1 MNVLRKIGNLVAPP
15 PQKAEDGRDQWP
27 SRTAYLL
34 ASCGGAVGMG
44 NMLRYPSQV
53 YNNNGLQWFVPYL
66 MTVFLLAIPAMALE
80 IATGNAYRGGTVVAY
95 NSVSR
100 RMKGIGFSLN
110 YVGFVVV
117 IYFVPIL
124 AWAMVYFQ
132 KSFTNNLPW
141 AGDTENW
148 FMYEA
153 VGAVDPD
160 TSGRWVVYPGV
171 ALNGR
176 LVGWNAFTWFTVWL
190 CMFRG
195 VGLTG
200 RVVYFTMGLPV
211 IMGIILIGRGVSLP
225 DASEGIKLYF
235 ASWHSSKLAGT
246 RIWRDAVGQ
255 VFFSTGIGFG
265 YYTAYASYNRKF
277 ANAAQDAVMTLIL
290 DSPFARNWSRP
301 WVATTM
307 VTICFL
313 LSLPHCTQFGYF
325 FIDGIDRWIN
335 NIGLVFVVWAE
346 CVGAT
351 TLYRL
356 EDVVGQVGMP
366 SFALYNVGFL
376 GGQLLGI
383 IVGHTATPWAGAIA
397 GFGLYFICLAASL
410 IFART
415 PDAHGAP
422 RLLSK
427 NKLISVLYYG
437 NQLRHDLNSVIGNGN
452 NWSLPFLWAPMLRY
466 VSGPILAI
474 IFSLAYPS
482 FEEVKN
488 DPLYILGFIVAHLLL
503 VWCVIGFVFPRW
515 FNIFIVPERRD
526 DWKQP
531 YAPNVLRGTTEG
543 EDATKAETA
552 SSLGLLAEAVPLN
565 SPSVK
570 FISPSK
576 VSPGSAQNV
585 VVEYNGDVDGHLTLT
600 YGACS
605 GELSVA
611 EAHQHVGSTH
621 VGQHP
626 LAKRHLDHQDKRPTR
641 FVWLTSEDIS
651 GGCLSA
657 FLDGELI
664 GQSDELDVVKRLAR
678 RTAKKKSFAD
688 VAGDDSLWFD
698 GVAYLKQKQPDDL
711 FVTATKNKS
720 FGILGGGMSGLLSS
734 LILDSVGIHNWKIL
748 ESSERI
754 GGRVRT
760 VYLNGTSPEDGQYHE
775 LGPMRFPYELTDSE
789 TNETF
794 PFMDQ
799 RMIFQLADVLN
810 EMNAGNKSLQV
821 EFWDWIQSSPNT
833 PVDSPFRRPDGTWPT
848 KAEVANDPAYY
859 NPPVYHNETAAE
871 EAIEALDDFKGITP
885 ERIRMYASNIFKAY
899 KQAKE
904 DGAFDYSEVSYLRD
918 VIKTDLNTTDEVS
931 PSHIYWPMWEYETI
945 YFLAS
950 KWVTIKGGLSRLP
963 AAFEPHV
970 KDRVQ
975 YNAKVNGLHYN
986 KNNTLS
992 VFWKPTGS
1000 KPFSTPNNVENFDYV
1015 LNSVPLNLMKFWK
1028 MPRYSSLL
1036 KRAIDRTL
1044 YANACKVAVQFKTRF
1059 WEHLEQPIFGG
1070 CTRLT
1075 NPQLGQVCYPSWHI
1089 NSTGPGTML
1098 ASYLSDYEAT
1108 AACAMSE
1115 EEHLAYI
1122 KNSLIEV
1129 HGDVVEENWT
1139 GNYARQCWEQEE
1151 HHAGAFT
1158 MQIFGQQHL
1167 YLPAFYQTEF
1177 NTVFIGEAATFTH
1190 TWIFSA
1196 LESAVR
1202 GSVQLLLDLGLVDEA
1217 KQVTQTWMARWIDV

>member
-1 MNVLRKIGNLVAPP
+1 MRPEETGEIGSYGLGFMTYPEAFVEMPAS
-15 PQKAEDGRDQWP
+15 GIF
-27 SRTAYLL
+27 SVIFFFTIMLL
-34 ASCGGAVGMG
+34 GISSSFA
-44 NMLRYPSQV
+44 ML
-53 YNNNGLQWFVPYL
+53 
-66 MTVFLLAIPAMALE
+66 
-80 IATGNAYRGGTVVAY
+80 
-95 NSVSR
+95 
-100 RMKGIGFSLN
+100 
-110 YVGFVVV
+110 
-117 IYFVPIL
+117 
-124 AWAMVYFQ
+124 
-132 KSFTNNLPW
+132 
-141 AGDTENW
+141 
-148 FMYEA
+148 
-153 VGAVDPD
+153 
-160 TSGRWVVYPGV
+160 
-171 ALNGR
+171 
-176 LVGWNAFTWFTVWL
+176 
-190 CMFRG
+190 
-195 VGLTG
+195 
-200 RVVYFTMGLPV
+200 
-211 IMGIILIGRGVSLP
+211 
-225 DASEGIKLYF
+225 
-235 ASWHSSKLAGT
+235 
-246 RIWRDAVGQ
+246 
-255 VFFSTGIGFG
+255 
-265 YYTAYASYNRKF
+265 
-277 ANAAQDAVMTLIL
+277 DAVMTLIL
-290 DSPFARNWSRP
+290 DFPFARNWSRP

-325 FIDGIDRWIN
+325 FMDGIDRWIN

-397 GFGLYFICLAASL
+397 GIGLYFICLASSL

-427 NKLISVLYYG
+427 NKLISVLYYVAFYSG

-515 FNIFIVPERRD
+515 FNMFIIPERRD

-543 EDATKAETA
+543 KDATKAET
-552 SSLGLLAEAVPLN
+552 ETVHH
-565 SPSVK
+565 
-570 FISPSK
+570 I
-576 VSPGSAQNV
+576 
-585 VVEYNGDVDGHLTLT
+585 
-600 YGACS
+600 
-605 GELSVA
+605 
-611 EAHQHVGSTH
+611 GSTH

-651 GGCLSA
+651 SGCLSA

-664 GQSDELDVVKRLAR
+664 GQSEELDIVKRLAR
-678 RTAKKKSFAD
+678 RSVKKSFAD

-698 GVAYLKQKQPDDL
+698 GVAYLKQKQPDDV
-711 FVTATKNKS
+711 FVTATKNKT

-859 NPPVYHNETAAE
+859 NPPVYHNETAAQ

-1000 KPFSTPNNVENFDYV
+1000 EPFSTPNNVENFDYI

-1059 WEHLEQPIFGG
+1059 WEHLEKPIIGG

-1139 GNYARQCWEQEE
+1139 GTWARLCWEQEE

>member
-1 MNVLRKIGNLVAPP
+1 MR
-15 PQKAEDGRDQWP
+15 R
-27 SRTAYLL
+27 S
-34 ASCGGAVGMG
+34 S
-44 NMLRYPSQV
+44 
-53 YNNNGLQWFVPYL
+53 
-66 MTVFLLAIPAMALE
+66 FL
-80 IATGNAYRGGTVVAY
+80 
-95 NSVSR
+95 
-100 RMKGIGFSLN
+100 
-110 YVGFVVV
+110 
-117 IYFVPIL
+117 
-124 AWAMVYFQ
+124 
-132 KSFTNNLPW
+132 
-141 AGDTENW
+141 
-148 FMYEA
+148 
-153 VGAVDPD
+153 
-160 TSGRWVVYPGV
+160 
-171 ALNGR
+171 
-176 LVGWNAFTWFTVWL
+176 
-190 CMFRG
+190 
-195 VGLTG
+195 
-200 RVVYFTMGLPV
+200 
-211 IMGIILIGRGVSLP
+211 
-225 DASEGIKLYF
+225 
-235 ASWHSSKLAGT
+235 
-246 RIWRDAVGQ
+246 
-255 VFFSTGIGFG
+255 
-265 YYTAYASYNRKF
+265 
-277 ANAAQDAVMTLIL
+277 
-290 DSPFARNWSRP
+290 
-301 WVATTM
+301 
-307 VTICFL
+307 
-313 LSLPHCTQFGYF
+313 
-325 FIDGIDRWIN
+325 
-335 NIGLVFVVWAE
+335 
-346 CVGAT
+346 
-351 TLYRL
+351 
-356 EDVVGQVGMP
+356 
-366 SFALYNVGFL
+366 
-376 GGQLLGI
+376 
-383 IVGHTATPWAGAIA
+383 
-397 GFGLYFICLAASL
+397 
-410 IFART
+410 
-415 PDAHGAP
+415 
-422 RLLSK
+422 
-427 NKLISVLYYG
+427 
-437 NQLRHDLNSVIGNGN
+437 
-452 NWSLPFLWAPMLRY
+452 WSL
-466 VSGPILAI
+466 VS
-474 IFSLAYPS
+474 SL
-482 FEEVKN
+482 
-488 DPLYILGFIVAHLLL
+488 G
-503 VWCVIGFVFPRW
+503 
-515 FNIFIVPERRD
+515 
-526 DWKQP
+526 
-531 YAPNVLRGTTEG
+531 
-543 EDATKAETA
+543 
-552 SSLGLLAEAVPLN
+552 SLGLLSKAVPLN

-585 VVEYNGDVDGHLTLT
+585 VVEYTGDVDGHLTLS

-605 GELSVA
+605 DETTAS
-611 EAHQHVGSTH
+611 ETAHHIGSTH

-626 LAKRHLDHQDKRPTR
+626 LAKRHLDHREKRPTR
-641 FVWLTSEDIS
+641 FVWLTSDDIS
-651 GGCLSA
+651 SGCLSA
-657 FLDGELI
+657 FLDGELV
-664 GQSDELDVVKRLAR
+664 GQSEKLDVVKRLAR
-678 RTAKKKSFAD
+678 RGEKKKSFAD

-698 GVAYLKQKQPDDL
+698 GVAYLKQKQPDAV
-711 FVTATKNKS
+711 FVTATKNKT

-810 EMNAGNKSLQV
+810 GMNSGNKSLQV

-833 PVDSPFRRPDGTWPT
+833 PVDTPFRRPDGTWPT

-871 EAIEALDDFKGITP
+871 EAIEALDDFKGLTP

-904 DGAFDYSEVSYLRD
+904 DGSFDYSEVSYLRD
-918 VIKTDLNTTDEVS
+918 VIKADLNTTDEVS
-931 PSHIYWPMWEYETI
+931 PSHIYWPMWEYETV

-975 YNAKVNGLHYN
+975 YKAKVNGLHYN

-1000 KPFSTPNNVENFDYV
+1000 EPFSTPNNVENFYYV

-1059 WEHLEQPIFGG
+1059 WEHLDKPIIGG

-1075 NPQLGQVCYPSWHI
+1075 SPQLGQVCYPSWHI

-1122 KNSLIEV
+1122 KNALIEV

-1139 GNYARQCWEQEE
+1139 GHWARQCWEQEE

>member
-427 NKLISVLYYG
+427 NKLISVLYYVAFYSG

-543 EDATKAETA
+543 EDATKAET
-552 SSLGLLAEAVPLN
+552 
-565 SPSVK
+565 
-570 FISPSK
+570 
-576 VSPGSAQNV
+576 
-585 VVEYNGDVDGHLTLT
+585 
-600 YGACS
+600 
-605 GELSVA
+605 
-611 EAHQHVGSTH
+611 
-621 VGQHP
+621 
-626 LAKRHLDHQDKRPTR
+626 
-641 FVWLTSEDIS
+641 
-651 GGCLSA
+651 
-657 FLDGELI
+657 
-664 GQSDELDVVKRLAR
+664 
-678 RTAKKKSFAD
+678 
-688 VAGDDSLWFD
+688 
-698 GVAYLKQKQPDDL
+698 
-711 FVTATKNKS
+711 
-720 FGILGGGMSGLLSS
+720 GMSSGDASMS
-734 LILDSVGIHNWKIL
+734 
-748 ESSERI
+748 
-754 GGRVRT
+754 
-760 VYLNGTSPEDGQYHE
+760 
-775 LGPMRFPYELTDSE
+775 
-789 TNETF
+789 
-794 PFMDQ
+794 
-799 RMIFQLADVLN
+799 
-810 EMNAGNKSLQV
+810 NKGV
-821 EFWDWIQSSPNT
+821 
-833 PVDSPFRRPDGTWPT
+833 
-848 KAEVANDPAYY
+848 KA
-859 NPPVYHNETAAE
+859 
-871 EAIEALDDFKGITP
+871 
-885 ERIRMYASNIFKAY
+885 
-899 KQAKE
+899 
-904 DGAFDYSEVSYLRD
+904 
-918 VIKTDLNTTDEVS
+918 
-931 PSHIYWPMWEYETI
+931 
-945 YFLAS
+945 
-950 KWVTIKGGLSRLP
+950 
-963 AAFEPHV
+963 
-970 KDRVQ
+970 
-975 YNAKVNGLHYN
+975 
-986 KNNTLS
+986 
-992 VFWKPTGS
+992 
-1000 KPFSTPNNVENFDYV
+1000 
-1015 LNSVPLNLMKFWK
+1015 
-1028 MPRYSSLL
+1028 
-1036 KRAIDRTL
+1036 
-1044 YANACKVAVQFKTRF
+1044 
-1059 WEHLEQPIFGG
+1059 
-1070 CTRLT
+1070 
-1075 NPQLGQVCYPSWHI
+1075 
-1089 NSTGPGTML
+1089 
-1098 ASYLSDYEAT
+1098 
-1108 AACAMSE
+1108 
-1115 EEHLAYI
+1115 
-1122 KNSLIEV
+1122 
-1129 HGDVVEENWT
+1129 
-1139 GNYARQCWEQEE
+1139 
-1151 HHAGAFT
+1151 
-1158 MQIFGQQHL
+1158 
-1167 YLPAFYQTEF
+1167 
-1177 NTVFIGEAATFTH
+1177 
-1190 TWIFSA
+1190 
-1196 LESAVR
+1196 
-1202 GSVQLLLDLGLVDEA
+1202 
-1217 KQVTQTWMARWIDV
+1217 

>member
-66 MTVFLLAIPAMALE
+66 MAVFLLAIPAMALE
-80 IATGNAYRGGTVVAY
+80 IAAGNAYRGGTVVAY

-110 YVGFVVV
+110 YVGFVIV

-225 DASEGIKLYF
+225 NASEGIKLYF

-255 VFFSTGIGFG
+255 VFFSTGVGFG

-277 ANAAQDAVMTLIL
+277 ANAAQDAVIIVLFNSAFEALVAFAVFGIVGYLGMRPEETGEIGSYGLGFMTYPEAFVEMPASGFFSVIFFFTIMLLGISSSFAMLDAVMTLIL

-301 WVATTM
+301 WVATIM

-325 FIDGIDRWIN
+325 FMDGIDRWIN

-351 TLYRL
+351 TLYRFG
-356 EDVVGQVGMP
+356 DVVGQVGMP

-383 IVGHTATPWAGAIA
+383 IVGHAATPWAGAIA

-427 NKLISVLYYG
+427 NKLISVLYYVAFYSG
-437 NQLRHDLNSVIGNGN
+437 NQLRHDLNSVIGNGK

-515 FNIFIVPERRD
+515 FNIFIIPERHD

-543 EDATKAETA
+543 EDATKAETGM
-552 SSLGLLAEAVPLN
+552 SSGDAAEAR
-565 SPSVK
+565 
-570 FISPSK
+570 
-576 VSPGSAQNV
+576 
-585 VVEYNGDVDGHLTLT
+585 
-600 YGACS
+600 
-605 GELSVA
+605 
-611 EAHQHVGSTH
+611 QHVGSTH

-641 FVWLTSEDIS
+641 FVWLTPEGIS

-678 RTAKKKSFAD
+678 RTATKKSFAD

-698 GVAYLKQKQPDDL
+698 GVAYLKQKQPDDV

-748 ESSERI
+748 ESSARI

-833 PVDSPFRRPDGTWPT
+833 PVDTPFRRPDGTWPT

-859 NPPVYHNETAAE
+859 NPPVYHNATAAE

-986 KNNTLS
+986 KNKTLS

-1000 KPFSTPNNVENFDYV
+1000 DPFSTPNNVENFDYI

-1059 WEHLEQPIFGG
+1059 WEHLDQPIIGG

-1075 NPQLGQVCYPSWHI
+1075 SPQLGQVCYPSWHI

-1139 GNYARQCWEQEE
+1139 GNW
-1151 HHAGAFT
+1151 
-1158 MQIFGQQHL
+1158 
-1167 YLPAFYQTEF
+1167 
-1177 NTVFIGEAATFTH
+1177 
-1190 TWIFSA
+1190 
-1196 LESAVR
+1196 
-1202 GSVQLLLDLGLVDEA
+1202 VQLAA
-1217 KQVTQTWMARWIDV
+1217 KRPT

>member
-1 MNVLRKIGNLVAPP
+1 MRSSAVL
-15 PQKAEDGRDQWP
+15 WP
-27 SRTAYLL
+27 L
-34 ASCGGAVGMG
+34 
-44 NMLRYPSQV
+44 
-53 YNNNGLQWFVPYL
+53 
-66 MTVFLLAIPAMALE
+66 
-80 IATGNAYRGGTVVAY
+80 
-95 NSVSR
+95 
-100 RMKGIGFSLN
+100 
-110 YVGFVVV
+110 
-117 IYFVPIL
+117 
-124 AWAMVYFQ
+124 
-132 KSFTNNLPW
+132 
-141 AGDTENW
+141 
-148 FMYEA
+148 
-153 VGAVDPD
+153 
-160 TSGRWVVYPGV
+160 
-171 ALNGR
+171 
-176 LVGWNAFTWFTVWL
+176 
-190 CMFRG
+190 
-195 VGLTG
+195 
-200 RVVYFTMGLPV
+200 
-211 IMGIILIGRGVSLP
+211 
-225 DASEGIKLYF
+225 
-235 ASWHSSKLAGT
+235 
-246 RIWRDAVGQ
+246 
-255 VFFSTGIGFG
+255 
-265 YYTAYASYNRKF
+265 
-277 ANAAQDAVMTLIL
+277 
-290 DSPFARNWSRP
+290 
-301 WVATTM
+301 
-307 VTICFL
+307 
-313 LSLPHCTQFGYF
+313 
-325 FIDGIDRWIN
+325 
-335 NIGLVFVVWAE
+335 
-346 CVGAT
+346 
-351 TLYRL
+351 
-356 EDVVGQVGMP
+356 
-366 SFALYNVGFL
+366 
-376 GGQLLGI
+376 
-383 IVGHTATPWAGAIA
+383 
-397 GFGLYFICLAASL
+397 
-410 IFART
+410 
-415 PDAHGAP
+415 
-422 RLLSK
+422 
-427 NKLISVLYYG
+427 
-437 NQLRHDLNSVIGNGN
+437 
-452 NWSLPFLWAPMLRY
+452 
-466 VSGPILAI
+466 
-474 IFSLAYPS
+474 
-482 FEEVKN
+482 
-488 DPLYILGFIVAHLLL
+488 
-503 VWCVIGFVFPRW
+503 
-515 FNIFIVPERRD
+515 
-526 DWKQP
+526 
-531 YAPNVLRGTTEG
+531 
-543 EDATKAETA
+543 A

-605 GELSVA
+605 DELSVA

-698 GVAYLKQKQPDDL
+698 GVAYLKQKQPDDF

-833 PVDSPFRRPDGTWPT
+833 PVDTPFRRPDGTWPT

-859 NPPVYHNETAAE
+859 NPPVYHNATAAE
-871 EAIEALDDFKGITP
+871 EAIEALDDFKGINP

-970 KDRVQ
+970 KDRIQ
-975 YNAKVNGLHYN
+975 YDAKVNGLHYN

-992 VFWKPTGS
+992 VSWKPTGS
-1000 KPFSTPNNVENFDYV
+1000 DPFSTPNNVENFDYI

-1059 WEHLEQPIFGG
+1059 WEHLEKPIIGG

-1075 NPQLGQVCYPSWHI
+1075 NPQLGQICYPSWHI

-1139 GNYARQCWEQEE
+1139 GNYARQCWVKIVKDWMSTNSSVDIFQNSKQQPFCKN
-1151 HHAGAFT
+1151 FT
-1158 MQIFGQQHL
+1158 
-1167 YLPAFYQTEF
+1167 E
-1177 NTVFIGEAATFTH
+1177 
-1190 TWIFSA
+1190 
-1196 LESAVR
+1196 
-1202 GSVQLLLDLGLVDEA
+1202 
-1217 KQVTQTWMARWIDV
+1217 

>member
-1 MNVLRKIGNLVAPP
+1 MCQADSARRCPIGEQP
-15 PQKAEDGRDQWP
+15 EDGRDQWP

-34 ASCGGAVGMG
+34 ALCGGAVGMG

-53 YNNNGLQWFVPYL
+53 YNNHGLRWFVPYR
-66 MTVFLLAIPAMALE
+66 MVAFLLAIPAMALE
-80 IATGNAYRGGTVVAY
+80 IAAGNVYRGVTVVAY

-117 IYFVPIL
+117 MYFVPIL
-124 AWAMVYFQ
+124 ASAI
-132 KSFTNNLPW
+132 
-141 AGDTENW
+141 AGDTEDW

-153 VGAVDPD
+153 DDPD
-160 TSGRWVVYPGV
+160 MSGQWVVYPGIS
-171 ALNGR
+171 LNGR
-176 LVGWNAFTWFTVWL
+176 LVGWNAFTWARRL
-190 CMFRG
+190 LHN
-195 VGLTG
+195 GLADRNG
-200 RVVYFTMGLPV
+200 YHPL
-211 IMGIILIGRGVSLP
+211 GRGVSLP
-225 DASEGIKLYF
+225 NASEGIKLYF

-246 RIWRDAVGQ
+246 KIWRDAVGR
-255 VFFSTGIGFG
+255 VFFSTGVGFG
-265 YYTAYASYNRKF
+265 CYTVYASYNRKF
-277 ANAAQDAVMTLIL
+277 ANAAQDAVIIVYFNSSFEALCAFAVFGIVGYLGMRTEETGEIGSYGLGFMTYPEAFVEMPASGFFSVIFFFTIMLLGISPSFAMLDTVMMLIL
-290 DSPFARNWSRP
+290 HSPFARNWSRP
-301 WVATTM
+301 WVATSM

-313 LSLPHCTQFGYF
+313 LSLPHCTEFGYF
-325 FIDGIDRWIN
+325 FMDGIDRWIN
-335 NIGLVFVVWAE
+335 NISLVFVVWAE

-351 TLYRL
+351 TLYRF

-397 GFGLYFICLAASL
+397 SFGLYFICLAASL
-410 IFART
+410 FLAKT

-422 RLLSK
+422 RLLPK
-427 NKLISVLYYG
+427 NKLPSFTTLPFT
-437 NQLRHDLNSVIGNGN
+437 RHDLNSVIGNGKH
-452 NWSLPFLWAPMLRY
+452 WSLPFIWAPMLRY

-488 DPLYILGFIVAHLLL
+488 DPLYILGFIVANLLL
-503 VWCVIGFVFPRW
+503 VR
-515 FNIFIVPERRD
+515 
-526 DWKQP
+526 
-531 YAPNVLRGTTEG
+531 
-543 EDATKAETA
+543 
-552 SSLGLLAEAVPLN
+552 LGLLAEAVPLN

-585 VVEYNGDVDGHLTLT
+585 ILEYSGDVDGHLTLS
-600 YGACS
+600 YGACGADATVS
-605 GELSVA
+605 ESV
-611 EAHQHVGSTH
+611 HHIGSTH
-621 VGQHP
+621 IGQHP

-641 FVWLTSEDIS
+641 FVWLTSDDIS
-651 GGCLSA
+651 SGCLSA
-657 FLDGELI
+657 FLDGELV

-678 RTAKKKSFAD
+678 RGEKKKSFAD

-698 GVAYLKQKQPDDL
+698 GVAYLKQKQPDDV
-711 FVTATKNKS
+711 FVAATKHKT

-810 EMNAGNKSLQV
+810 GMNGGNKSLQV

-859 NPPVYHNETAAE
+859 NPPVYHNATAAG
-871 EAIEALDDFKGITP
+871 EAIEALDEFKGLTP
-885 ERIRMYASNIFKAY
+885 ELIRTYASNIFKAY

-975 YNAKVNGLHYN
+975 YNAKVNSLHYN

-1000 KPFSTPNNVENFDYV
+1000 EPFSTPNNVENFDYV

-1059 WEHLEQPIFGG
+1059 WEHLDKPIIGG

-1075 NPQLGQVCYPSWHI
+1075 SPQLGQVCYPSWHI

-1108 AACAMSE
+1108 AACTMSE

-1122 KNSLIEV
+1122 KNALIEV

-1139 GNYARQCWEQEE
+1139 GNYKRQCWEQEE